1 VLVSDWNPLNI
12 WFDEDCYLRFCV
24 EEFGLDDLDDKFV
37 HLANNS
43 ISKNSKNFS
52 KTYTTEDGAEH
63 EVEGNMWH
71 SDDFIAHLQRTQGS
85 AAVWHEWV
93 VPQMKRIVRSSMM
106 CVQDAVENRKNS
118 CELFGYDFMIDEHYN
133 PWLIEVNSSPAC
145 DYSTPTAEKI
155 VKKGLADALK
165 VVIDHREWSQK
176 VRQNRRCRCCCCC
189 CCCCCCSPCCRTLTR
204 FRPHPTNQQ
213 SPAAKKKTPAPD
225 TGCWT
230 MIHDGPLLVNPVA
243 SFGSDFEVR
252 GAKLNKAQQRKI

>member
-176 VRQNRRCRCCCCC
+176 VRQPLPLLLLLLLLLFNLLPHADAL
-189 CCCCCCSPCCRTLTR
+189 SPPPYTPTVPCCEEED
-204 FRPHPTNQQ
+204 
-213 SPAAKKKTPAPD
+213 A
-225 TGCWT
+225 
-230 MIHDGPLLVNPVA
+230 
-243 SFGSDFEVR
+243 
-252 GAKLNKAQQRKI
+252 GAGHGMLDDDP